1 MNKFSRTA
9 RSVTFAAIVGLSLGV
24 SAPGAFAET
33 AGEIA
38 NRATKGQSTI
48 TQETGTFTVHKRAN
62 QDPSNEKKPT
72 GEVVPDAPG
81 IPLKDATFTLYE
93 ITKNGRKIDLKT
105 NESILEASSLVKK
118 GWSTSDGQE
127 TYTTEGGYSAKKI
140 TSDEAAKKT
149 TGEGTAVWDKLPIG
163 AYLVVETDAPPS
175 YEKSAPFVA
184 FVPMTKGNAV
194 QDGEAGDLGKGTEW
208 NYDVHAYPKNY
219 KNEAKKEV
227 EDTNQQ
233 VGQDIVFSI
242 VGDIPKVLGEKG
254 LTKFEFVDDLN
265 EQKVTFKENSEKL
278 GAGHQNK
285 AYIEVLGGD
294 GQVLTTFGPEKYEL
308 EHVTGT
314 EKLNVRL
321 NEDGLREINTTYKET
336 AKKLKLSFA
345 ASVIQAGELK
355 NEATVITNNGNGQ
368 GDTETKTN
376 ETVSYWATVKI
387 VKKDGTGEKTLQGA
401 IFALYGSK
409 DAVCSKDDLVERNK
423 ISTGSGGEKV
433 QKPKT
438 LGKLMAKV

>member
-1 MNKFSRTA
+1 MRVTRIKRTLKF
-9 RSVTFAAIVGLSLGV
+9 
-24 SAPGAFAET
+24 
-33 AGEIA
+33 
-38 NRATKGQSTI
+38 
-48 TQETGTFTVHKRAN
+48 
-62 QDPSNEKKPT
+62 
-72 GEVVPDAPG
+72 
-81 IPLKDATFTLYE
+81 
-93 ITKNGRKIDLKT
+93 
-105 NESILEASSLVKK
+105 
-118 GWSTSDGQE
+118 W
-127 TYTTEGGYSAKKI
+127 
-140 TSDEAAKKT
+140 
-149 TGEGTAVWDKLPIG
+149 
-163 AYLVVETDAPPS
+163 
-175 YEKSAPFVA
+175 
-184 FVPMTKGNAV
+184 
-194 QDGEAGDLGKGTEW
+194 
-208 NYDVHAYPKNY
+208 
-219 KNEAKKEV
+219 
-227 EDTNQQ
+227 
-233 VGQDIVFSI
+233 
-242 VGDIPKVLGEKG
+242 
-254 LTKFEFVDDLN
+254 
-265 EQKVTFKENSEKL
+265 
-278 GAGHQNK
+278 
-285 AYIEVLGGD
+285 GGD

-433 QKPKT
+433 QKTQDTWETNGEGVAIINGLHVNDWDDNSPVSDDQYRAYCLVEKQAPQGYELLSKPIQLELKKT
-438 LGKLMAKV
+438 NASTFSASTTDKAVDVQATKTIDVYEATATVKNVEDKTPNLPMTGGAGVGILAAIGAAIIGAGAWFARRNSAES